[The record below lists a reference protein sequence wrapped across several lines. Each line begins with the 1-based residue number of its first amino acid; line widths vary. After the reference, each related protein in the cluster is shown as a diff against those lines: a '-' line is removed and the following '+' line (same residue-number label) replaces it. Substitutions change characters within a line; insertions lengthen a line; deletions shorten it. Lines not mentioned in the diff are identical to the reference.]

1 MAVTT
6 AKSQLHQKRFAR
18 APANARERP
27 REALPGATMPLGRTV
42 LSKRVELSCWSNSE
56 VLRWLIDEDQKQFIP
71 AFLQHNVTGAMLKQM
86 LSCTDLAQEHPE
98 AEKEHPRAETS
109 AQGGVIDADAA
120 YPHIPSIGCLG
131 ETAVQSGASEAQ
143 LAGLI
148 SLLRVRLALPLCG
161 STAAVTPGQTINGW
175 SYERE
180 KDIWVRTHM
189 ISCERHRALV
199 LQEQLR
205 GNQSK
210 AQLRTLVLS
219 SLTTFLSALAA
230 GYTSSDEDHT
240 VLTTWS
246 RLILLGLSFFITVSA
261 GWGKIFSYE
270 RRLKDWATFFKG
282 HPEHEEEMKLGKL
295 QDLKLTMAPSPRDRL
310 CSYDEFKED
319 FSLWLQ
325 SMPHWPEVGPG
336 EWKSTLT
343 CIAKEKPEIWSM
355 YFSRFYETV
364 FPLDFLCG
372 KKQHEKM
379 TPREREIR
387 NTTFDCFWWTA
398 WAKEVDS
405 ATYLEALN
413 DHCTE
418 GLLQQHW
425 ELDYDKDLKNRQKRN
440 KSTGQESVDE
450 ETPLRLPPCNERE
463 RRGWRG
469 WRWRLW

>member
-1 MAVTT
+1 MA
-6 AKSQLHQKRFAR
+6 
-18 APANARERP
+18 N
-27 REALPGATMPLGRTV
+27 RTV
-42 LSKRVELSCWSNSE
+42 LRKRVELNSCWSNSE

-86 LSCTDLAQEHPE
+86 LSCTDVAQNN
-98 AEKEHPRAETS
+98 
-109 AQGGVIDADAA
+109 DADSA
-120 YPHIPSIGCLG
+120 YPHIPSIEYLG

-161 STAAVTPGQTINGW
+161 STAAVTEPTERQTINGW

-189 ISCERHRALV
+189 ISCERHRALI
-199 LQEQLR
+199 LQEQLK
-205 GNQSK
+205 GKQSN
-210 AQLRTLVLS
+210 AQVLTLVLS
-219 SLTTFLSALAA
+219 TLTTFLSALAA
-230 GYTSSDEDHT
+230 GYASSDEDHT

-246 RLILLGLSFFITVSA
+246 TRLILLLSFAITVSA
-261 GWGKIFSYE
+261 GWGKIFNYE
-270 RRLKDWATFFKG
+270 RRLKEWAAFFEVLLNVQG
-282 HPEHEEEMKLGKL
+282 MKLGKL
-295 QDLKLTMAPSPRDRL
+295 QDLKLTMAPSPGDRL

-319 FSLWLQ
+319 FSLWIQ

-336 EWKSTLT
+336 EWQSTLT

-355 YFSRFYETV
+355 FFICFYEIV
-364 FPLDFLCG
+364 LPLDFLCG

-379 TPREREIR
+379 TPREREIK

-405 ATYLEALN
+405 ATYLEAL
-413 DHCTE
+413 DHCTD

-425 ELDYDKDLKNRQKRN
+425 KLDYDRDLKNRQKRN
-440 KSTGQESVDE
+440 KSTGQDTTEHEQQNQSTRTRVDE
-450 ETPLRLPPCNERE
+450 ETPLRLPPCNGRE
-463 RRGWRG
+463 QRGWRG